1 MSDAVLVVG
10 AGSLGSVYGARLA
23 RGGSRVQLLAREAHA
38 RAIEDAGGV
47 VVVRGDEEE
56 LVPLRAEYLSLES
69 FAHFLRWYRDRRAPA
84 QLAGILLTMVNY
96 RRPTTGEIIRIL
108 RGHNRR
114 GVFRTEIPEDPRAA
128 EAPSYGIP
136 LVRYGRSKAAVAYRQ
151 LTKELIRRVASR
163 SR

>member
-1 MSDAVLVVG
+1 MTGIDR
-10 AGSLGSVYGARLA
+10 SLQHARQPERRLA
-23 RGGSRVQLLAREAHA
+23 DMIRPLSSSFDVIVLDAPGGYTLIPTSVTLAADHL
-38 RAIEDAGGV
+38 I
-47 VVVRGDEEE
+47 
-56 LVPLRAEYLSLES
+56 VPLRAEYLSLES

-114 GVFRTEIPEDPRAA
+114 GVFRTEIPEDPRAS